1 MSLLL
6 QEVPADEKIGM
17 DVPNPGRFQEPSAT
31 RQVSAGNS
39 ASGADWKPL
48 RPSSLLQEKRPKQG
62 QSSRDQDPEA
72 AGPGNPS
79 VHALGLQ
86 DQQGRRLE
94 KYLPCCSMAHLCS
107 LQLELYFVMVF

>member
-39 ASGADWKPL
+39 ASGAGWKPL

-62 QSSRDQDPEA
+62 QSSETRTLRQ
-72 AGPGNPS
+72 
-79 VHALGLQ
+79 Q
-86 DQQGRRLE
+86 DQE
-94 KYLPCCSMAHLCS
+94 TPVSTP
-107 LQLELYFVMVF
+107 